1 MVSMDS
7 VSRQSKAVAQN
18 FINALDSQNFD
29 ALPSMFA
36 DNAGWGVMGQD
47 NVSWGG
53 FLPAHKRIPLATQ
66 MIGQFSQYSLKAFNI
81 IAEGV
86 QVMAELEVVSSN
98 QDGKVYTNSVVMAF
112 TITAGKQILLLRE
125 YLDNQQVLNYMEASG
140 STAGVNNKVDAIGL

>member
-1 MVSMDS
+1 MDS

-29 ALPSMFA
+29 ALPAMFA
-36 DNAGWGVMGQD
+36 DNAGWWVMGQD

-53 FLPAHKRIPLATQ
+53 SLPAHKRIPLATQ
-66 MIGQFSQYSLKAFNI
+66 MIAQFSQYSLKAFNI

-98 QDGKVYTNSVVMAF
+98 QDGKSYTNFVVMAF

-140 STAGVNNKVDAIGL
+140 STAGVDKVDAIGL